1 MQHLLEKTRHSPR
14 RNLILL
20 ALGGVLTLHVA
31 AAGIDIAQFAAGQR
45 GIPLFHAS
53 DAAGRYFGP
62 FGAVVGRVCGSFL
75 HVIDREAA

>member
-45 GIPLFHAS
+45 DFTGFIQLAEVI
-53 DAAGRYFGP
+53 AGFGL
-62 FGAVVGRVCGSFL
+62 GLLARN
-75 HVIDREAA
+75 